1 MHFASLST
9 TNAQLEMHE
18 RETVTEEMNTLLQE
32 AVVWQTT
39 VWILIPQNS
48 HTWRSEQ
55 NKWWWRPCKWASHP
69 IVTISITY
77 YIGRVIASYVTFEF
91 CINYERDVG
100 TVKVD
105 DDVSDEHVLSS
116 DKCLS
121 ISAVHYTSCLNRRRR
136 PILATPVYTSAT

>member
-1 MHFASLST
+1 MQRGNNSNGEYIERTDNRDNNIAIGNKSMHFASLST

-55 NKWWWRPCKWASHP
+55 NK
-69 IVTISITY
+69 
-77 YIGRVIASYVTFEF
+77 
-91 CINYERDVG
+91 
-100 TVKVD
+100 
-105 DDVSDEHVLSS
+105 
-116 DKCLS
+116 
-121 ISAVHYTSCLNRRRR
+121 
-136 PILATPVYTSAT
+136 